1 MEFNYRKAKEGEL
14 MDTVSSNVLGGYT
27 DLSVFCYKEG
37 LSLVT
42 WVWELHRWKLRE
54 KWDCDVY
61 KWCLECVGFNILEI
75 S

>member
-42 WVWELHRWKLRE
+42 
-54 KWDCDVY
+54 
-61 KWCLECVGFNILEI
+61 
-75 S
+75 